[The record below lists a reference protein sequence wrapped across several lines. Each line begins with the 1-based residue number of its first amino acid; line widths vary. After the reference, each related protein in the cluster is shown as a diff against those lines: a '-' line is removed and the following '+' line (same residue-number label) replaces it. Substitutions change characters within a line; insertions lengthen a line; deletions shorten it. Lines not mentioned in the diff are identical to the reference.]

1 MPRPEISS
9 AGHGMAFCLAEEL
22 RAERDCRD
30 FVTVTIS
37 LLRRKFQRHMK
48 LRLLKRARLSL
59 SHCLRQQPT
68 AIRKPA
74 LRKCRRPKDTVHALG
89 QVVDFLGPFRARQE
103 LHRSATTAD
112 RPSPQRF
119 SSVNRDSN

>member
-9 AGHGMAFCLAEEL
+9 GGHGMALCLAEEL
-22 RAERDCRD
+22 RAERDCHD
-30 FVTVTIS
+30 FITVTIS

-74 LRKCRRPKDTVHALG
+74 LKKCRRPRDTVHALG
-89 QVVDFLGPFRARQE
+89 QVGGLSWSVSRPARTAPI
-103 LHRSATTAD
+103 RSDGRQTLTPA
-112 RPSPQRF
+112 
-119 SSVNRDSN
+119 